1 MILPIQIYGEPILR
15 KYCKKIDVSD
25 YTVSHFINDM
35 FDTMMRSNGI
45 GLAAPQVGKPI
56 RLFIID
62 TYTFLFEKEE
72 NRRKRRVFINP
83 DIVKIYG
90 KTWIIKE
97 GCLSFPYF
105 IAKIER
111 YESIHIRYYN
121 EILEKCEE
129 IYQGLSARVIQHEY
143 DHIEGKLFI
152 DYLSTYKN
160 ERLNKKYGYFRTM

>member
-1 MILPIQIYGEPILR
+1 MILPIILYGNPRLR
-15 KYCKKIDVSD
+15 KSCKEIDVSD
-25 YTVSHFINDM
+25 YKVYHFINDM
-35 FDTMMRSNGI
+35 FDTMIESYGI

-56 RLFIID
+56 RIFIID
-62 TYTFLFEKEE
+62 TSTFIFDNSE

-111 YESIHIRYYN
+111 YESIHLRYYN
-121 EILEKCEE
+121 ESLENCEE
-129 IYQGLSARVIQHEY
+129 IFQGLSARVIQHEN
-143 DHIEGKLFI
+143 DHIEGKLFL
-152 DYLSTYKN
+152 DYLSSFKQMKS
-160 ERLNKKYGYFRTM
+160 LIKSTM